1 MSFVYELLGEI
12 MDKNIKI
19 GQLIHRTCSIV
30 DAYVNSQVSN
40 KENGHLTAI
49 EGRTLSFIVNQ
60 KQVVTAQDIMIM
72 FHVSK
77 ASVSQTL
84 SSLKEKNMIEVQPL
98 MEDKRKKGIVATL
111 KGIECEKNLSLQLD
125 VIEKQL
131 ETNISGEEKQLL
143 YQLLEKVIQTVKERE
158 KQKSL

>member
-1 MSFVYELLGEI
+1 
-12 MDKNIKI
+12 
-19 GQLIHRTCSIV
+19 
-30 DAYVNSQVSN
+30 
-40 KENGHLTAI
+40 
-49 EGRTLSFIVNQ
+49 
-60 KQVVTAQDIMIM
+60 MIM

-131 ETNISGEEKQLL
+131 ETHISGEEKQLL
-143 YQLLEKVIQTVKERE
+143 YQLLEKVVETVKERE

>member
-1 MSFVYELLGEI
+1 
-12 MDKNIKI
+12 
-19 GQLIHRTCSIV
+19 
-30 DAYVNSQVSN
+30 
-40 KENGHLTAI
+40 
-49 EGRTLSFIVNQ
+49 
-60 KQVVTAQDIMIM
+60 MIM

-143 YQLLEKVIQTVKERE
+143 YQLLEKVVQTVKERE
-158 KQKSL
+158 KQNSL

>member
-1 MSFVYELLGEI
+1 
-12 MDKNIKI
+12 
-19 GQLIHRTCSIV
+19 
-30 DAYVNSQVSN
+30 
-40 KENGHLTAI
+40 
-49 EGRTLSFIVNQ
+49 
-60 KQVVTAQDIMIM
+60 MIM

-158 KQKSL
+158 KQNSL

>member
-1 MSFVYELLGEI
+1 
-12 MDKNIKI
+12 MDQNINI

-49 EGRTLSFIVNQ
+49 EGRTLAFIVNQ

-131 ETNISGEEKQLL
+131 EISYNGNGPQRCVSPLIKTEE
-143 YQLLEKVIQTVKERE
+143 
-158 KQKSL
+158 S